1 MQGRDA
7 MGQGANM
14 ERRAA
19 KARLTRS
26 DWVLAGFR
34 ALLAAGPDA
43 IRVEALARDLRATK
57 GSFYWHF
64 KDLADLRLSMLA
76 AWEALASTQITE
88 ALRHSPLSPRD
99 RVLSLADRVATLPAA
114 EEGGLALEPAI
125 RDWGRVDPMA
135 RAVLERV
142 DSRRIADLSDFLGEA
157 GLPYLQAATAAV
169 RFYAA
174 VIGLENLRITCGLD
188 MGPPL
193 RAVAEDIL
201 AQAA

>member
-1 MQGRDA
+1 
-7 MGQGANM
+7 MGKGV
-14 ERRAA
+14 A

-64 KDLADLRLSMLA
+64 KDLPDLRLAMLT
-76 AWEALASTQITE
+76 AWEALASTRITE
-88 ALRHSPLSPRD
+88 ALRQSALSPRD
-99 RVLSLADRVATLPAA
+99 RVLTLADRVATLPAV

-125 RDWGRVDPMA
+125 RDWGRVDPLA
-135 RAVLERV
+135 RSVLERV
-142 DSRRIADLSDFLGEA
+142 DARRIADLSDFLGEA
-157 GLPYLQAATAAV
+157 GLPYMQAASAAV

-174 VIGLENLRITCGLD
+174 VIGLENLRITCGID

-201 AQAA
+201 DRAA